1 MKIKH
6 MGALAGLI
14 LVLSFLAGCGA
25 GQNATPTTDP
35 KVIYTQVA
43 EQAAQTAAAQQTNIA
58 KLTPQAT
65 STPQPTDMPEASP
78 TVGTPNPTSAG
89 TQTTPG
95 AQSTTNPN
103 AAGTPGGT
111 SPTTVVLPTNTKP
124 AASLPDKMLYVS
136 QSPADGSVFKPGDT
150 FTMTWKIQN
159 VGTTTW
165 SDNYRVR
172 LYGGERFGVA
182 DFNLGSTIA
191 PEATVNITAQMTA
204 PSSTGAYNSI
214 WVPTNL
220 DGANFGYF
228 TFNCE
233 VK

>member
-6 MGALAGLI
+6 MGALAGLVV
-14 LVLSFLAGCGA
+14 VLSFLAGCGA
-25 GQNATPTTDP
+25 GGNATPTTDP
-35 KVIYTQVA
+35 KAVYTQVA
-43 EQAAQTAAAQQTNIA
+43 QQAAETANAQQTNVA
-58 KLTPQAT
+58 KLTPRAT
-65 STPQPTDMPEASP
+65 STPQATDTPEASP
-78 TVGTPNPTSAG
+78 TAGTPNPTTAG
-89 TQTTPG
+89 TKTT
-95 AQSTTNPN
+95 ANPT
-103 AAGTPGGT
+103 AAGTAGGNL
-111 SPTTVVLPTNTKP
+111 PTTVVLPTSTKP
-124 AASLPDKMLYVS
+124 AASVPDKMLYVS
-136 QSPADGSVFKPGDT
+136 QSPADGTVFKPGDT

-165 SDNYRVR
+165 DNTYRVR

-191 PEATVNITAQMTA
+191 PEATISITAQMKA

-214 WVPTNL
+214 WVLTNL

>member
-1 MKIKH
+1 MNIKH

-14 LVLSFLAGCGA
+14 LVLSFLVGCGA

-35 KVIYTQVA
+35 KAVYTQVA

-58 KLTPQAT
+58 KLPPQAT
-65 STPQPTDMPEASP
+65 STPQPTDTPEASP
-78 TVGTPNPTSAG
+78 TMGTPNPTSAG

-95 AQSTTNPN
+95 TQTTAKPTT
-103 AAGTPGGT
+103 AGTPGG
-111 SPTTVVLPTNTKP
+111 PTAVVLPTNTRP

-136 QSPADGSVFKPGDT
+136 QSPADGTVFKPGDT

-165 SDNYRVR
+165 DNTYRIR
-172 LYGGERFGVA
+172 LYGGERFGVQ
-182 DFNLGSTIA
+182 DFNLGSTVA
-191 PEATVNITAQMTA
+191 PKATVNITAQMTA
-204 PSSTGAYNSI
+204 PSNTGAFNSI
-214 WVPTNL
+214 WVLTNL